1 MAVRGVADPGTENIL
16 VTSVTGTANQIT
28 VSPTTGA
35 AVVSLPAAV
44 TTPGSLTVQSGS
56 TFKLGNAA
64 VTGLTPGVLANL
76 TNATIVILDSSGQ
89 AYRIPCV
96 I

>member
-16 VTSVTGTANQIT
+16 VTSVTGTANQVT
-28 VSPTTGA
+28 VNPTTGA
-35 AVVSLPAAV
+35 AVVSLPTV
-44 TTPGSLTVQSGS
+44 LNTPGSVKINSGS
-56 TFKLGNAA
+56 TFTLGNAA
-64 VTGLTPGVLANL
+64 TTGLSAGVLAAL
-76 TNATIVILDSSGQ
+76 TNATIIITDSTGQ